1 MAKAKRGR
9 PRKAKAPDDADS
21 TATNEAMKQLD
32 TIIDRVEKQLGFR
45 PNRIQALQ
53 YIFKRSDV

>member
-1 MAKAKRGR
+1 MAKRGR
-9 PRKAKAPDDADS
+9 KPKAKAPDVADS

-32 TIIDRVEKQLGFR
+32 AIIDRVEKQLGFR
-45 PNRIQALQ
+45 PDRFQALQ